1 MKRKVLGVLLS
12 VVVIGA
18 FYCLLI
24 DSDLCFRFFHNAVT
38 KEIRSRNNAW
48 FKYSKIDSLYEQK
61 HYKYFWFVRYGNE
74 STTDIDTTFL
84 KKNEVLMILS
94 DKNTL
99 GDSIK
104 ELDMIYLPESA
115 FFYLLNEG
123 QSTSLYHVDSIIVGD
138 TNQYQIS
145 KYKKIY

>member
-38 KEIRSRNNAW
+38 KEIRSRYSAW

-74 STTDIDTTFL
+74 STIDIDTVFF

-94 DKNTL
+94 DKSTL

-104 ELDMIYLPESA
+104 ELDMICLPESA

>member
-1 MKRKVLGVLLS
+1 MFPSFFFADSK
-12 VVVIGA
+12 GA
-18 FYCLLI
+18 YSYIQTEWMLRFWEIVHSGGINPDI
-24 DSDLCFRFFHNAVT
+24 DNWGDIKKMSEDSNPITRMESDL
-38 KEIRSRNNAW
+38 
-48 FKYSKIDSLYEQK
+48 
-61 HYKYFWFVRYGNE
+61 VRP
-74 STTDIDTTFL
+74 
-84 KKNEVLMILS
+84 NEVLMILS
-94 DKNTL
+94 DKSTL

-104 ELDMIYLPESA
+104 ELDMICLPESA

>member
-24 DSDLCFRFFHNAVT
+24 DSGLCFRFFHNAVT
-38 KEIRSRNNAW
+38 KEIRSRNSAW

-74 STTDIDTTFL
+74 STIDIDTVFF
-84 KKNEVLMILS
+84 KKNEVFIDFFISSREVAYLFVLLS
-94 DKNTL
+94 KRK
-99 GDSIK
+99 GDSF
-104 ELDMIYLPESA
+104 SA
-115 FFYLLNEG
+115 SPLSF
-123 QSTSLYHVDSIIVGD
+123 T
-138 TNQYQIS
+138 
-145 KYKKIY
+145 

>member
-38 KEIRSRNNAW
+38 KEIRSRNSAW

-74 STTDIDTTFL
+74 STIDIDTVFF

-94 DKNTL
+94 DKSTL

-104 ELDMIYLPESA
+104 ELDMICLHESA

>member
-1 MKRKVLGVLLS
+1 ME
-12 VVVIGA
+12 
-18 FYCLLI
+18 
-24 DSDLCFRFFHNAVT
+24 SDL
-38 KEIRSRNNAW
+38 
-48 FKYSKIDSLYEQK
+48 
-61 HYKYFWFVRYGNE
+61 VRP
-74 STTDIDTTFL
+74 
-84 KKNEVLMILS
+84 NEVLMI
-94 DKNTL
+94 L

-104 ELDMIYLPESA
+104 ELDMICLPESA

>member
-38 KEIRSRNNAW
+38 KEIRSRNSAW

-74 STTDIDTTFL
+74 STIDIDTVFF

-94 DKNTL
+94 DKSTL

-104 ELDMIYLPESA
+104 ELDMICLLESA

>member
-18 FYCLLI
+18 FCCLLI

>member
-38 KEIRSRNNAW
+38 KEIRSRNSAW

-74 STTDIDTTFL
+74 STIDIDTVFF

-94 DKNTL
+94 DKSTL
-99 GDSIK
+99 GDSIM
-104 ELDMIYLPESA
+104 ELDMICLPESA

>member
-38 KEIRSRNNAW
+38 KEIRSRNSAW

-74 STTDIDTTFL
+74 STIDIDTVFF
-84 KKNEVLMILS
+84 KKNEVLMI
-94 DKNTL
+94 
-99 GDSIK
+99 
-104 ELDMIYLPESA
+104 
-115 FFYLLNEG
+115 
-123 QSTSLYHVDSIIVGD
+123 
-138 TNQYQIS
+138 
-145 KYKKIY
+145 

>member
-38 KEIRSRNNAW
+38 KEIRSRNSAW

-61 HYKYFWFVRYGNE
+61 HYKYFWFVWYGNE
-74 STTDIDTTFL
+74 STIDIDTVFF

-94 DKNTL
+94 DKSTL

-104 ELDMIYLPESA
+104 ELDMICLPESA